1 MENNLENALKHIADS
16 GIGGEIR
23 HESKGHYTFNFDP
36 EKIAASFVAYANSV
50 RQRVVVPSEEEIIAR
65 FPTDGP
71 VSSGIGDDYTESDL
85 NGYGVNGI
93 NWILSELRRLNP
105 TMTFTEL
112 NHEK

>member
-50 RQRVVVPSEEEIIAR
+50 RQRVVVPSEEWI
-65 FPTDGP
+65 
-71 VSSGIGDDYTESDL
+71 
-85 NGYGVNGI
+85 NGFKEEGRVASNMTI
-93 NWILSELRRLNP
+93 SKLKSLNP
-105 TMTFTEL
+105 TLTFTEL

>member
-50 RQRVVVPSEEEIIAR
+50 RPEVVVPSERWISGFDRYYSRPSVMDTIEEIK
-65 FPTDGP
+65 
-71 VSSGIGDDYTESDL
+71 
-85 NGYGVNGI
+85 
-93 NWILSELRRLNP
+93 RLNP
-105 TMTFTEL
+105 TLTFTEL
-112 NHEK
+112 NHTEK

>member
-50 RQRVVVPSEEEIIAR
+50 RPDVVVPSEKKDR
-65 FPTDGP
+65 N
-71 VSSGIGDDYTESDL
+71 DYEAGWNRCLD
-85 NGYGVNGI
+85 VI
-93 NWILSELRRLNP
+93 KDLNP

>member
-50 RQRVVVPSEEEIIAR
+50 RPEVVVPSEKEEGEWHQSYN
-65 FPTDGP
+65 DGKKA
-71 VSSGIGDDYTESDL
+71 GWNEC
-85 NGYGVNGI
+85 
-93 NWILSELRRLNP
+93 LSEIKSLNP
-105 TMTFTEL
+105 TLTFTEL
-112 NHEK
+112 NHTEK